1 MKERGRKWD
10 GRSRIPDDTYRNNWN
25 DIFGKKEKTESEKL
39 QDNLEPITNNKEDEK
54 KAVQHLNLKDL
65 LVKQLI
71 KKRFNK

>member
-1 MKERGRKWD
+1 MDDLEYQMILIETIGMISLER
-10 GRSRIPDDTYRNNWN
+10 
-25 DIFGKKEKTESEKL
+25 KKKL

-54 KAVQHLNLKDL
+54 KAVQHLNLKDP

>member
-1 MKERGRKWD
+1 MKERGGKWD

-71 KKRFNK
+71 KERFNK